1 MRRAVVALALAF
13 GLHASSPRADDDV
26 PAAAHRQATEGR
38 FDEAAATLEREAAG
52 VRDVARANALR
63 EIALTYRVA
72 LGDFA
77 LAWRDAQVLTG
88 DPERAAEAELE
99 AAEVLTRARRWA
111 EGARFHAAWL
121 RRHGRASARLRGRAL
136 VALGDALRESGNVAA
151 AEAAYR
157 RAVALARAGEPQDAW
172 VAAARFWVAERSLR
186 AFMARRMP
194 TFRGV
199 TRRAYDVWVQREL
212 TPFIQEQIR
221 LLRGDLTRAY
231 TEVVNHHVPRWE
243 VAAYQRLASMFHR
256 FHMYVRSAPL
266 PPDIARVPELIDAF
280 DALICRDPRDPGLET
295 ATEGYRRCLL
305 AATRLR
311 EANGFSRVCEAEL
324 HAIDRGRFPLAD
336 EVAPSPDQGL
346 TRPSLAARDTAAPP
360 RL

>member
-1 MRRAVVALALAF
+1 MRHAVVALALAF

-26 PAAAHRQATEGR
+26 PAAYRQATEGR

-52 VRDVARANALR
+52 ASDVARANALR
-63 EIALTYRVA
+63 ELALTYRVA
-72 LGDFA
+72 LGDFV
-77 LAWRDAQVLTG
+77 LARRDAQALTG

-111 EGARFHAAWL
+111 ESARFHAAWL

-157 RAVALARAGEPQDAW
+157 RAAALARPGEPQDAW
-172 VAAARFWVAERSLR
+172 PAAAHFWVAEAAHR

-194 TFRGV
+194 RFRGE

-231 TEVVNHHVPRWE
+231 TEVVNHHAPRWE
-243 VAAYQRLASMFHR
+243 VAAYHRLASMFHR
-256 FHMYVRSAPL
+256 FHVYVRSAPL
-266 PPDIARVPELIDAF
+266 PPHLARHPALIDAF
-280 DALICRDPRDPGLET
+280 DDLICRDPRDSVLDV
-295 ATEGYRRCLL
+295 ATEGYRRCLHV
-305 AATRLR
+305 ATRLR
-311 EANGFSRVCEAEL
+311 EANEFSRACEAEL
-324 HAIDRGRFPLAD
+324 HAIDPGRFPRAD
-336 EVAPSPDQGL
+336 ELTPSPDQGL

>member
-1 MRRAVVALALAF
+1 MRHAVVALALAF
-13 GLHASSPRADDDV
+13 GLHASSPRADDV
-26 PAAAHRQATEGR
+26 PAAAYRQATEGR
-38 FDEAAATLEREAAG
+38 FDEAAATLEQEAAG
-52 VRDVARANALR
+52 ARDAARANALR
-63 EIALTYRVA
+63 ELALTYRVA

-77 LAWRDAQVLTG
+77 LAWRNAQALTG

-121 RRHGRASARLRGRAL
+121 RRHGRASAGLRGRAL
-136 VALGDALRESGNVAA
+136 VALGDALRESGNVSA

-157 RAVALARAGEPQDAW
+157 RAAALTRPGEPQEAW
-172 VAAARFWVAERSLR
+172 SAAARFWVAEAAHR

-231 TEVVNHHVPRWE
+231 TEVVNHHAPRWE
-243 VAAYQRLASMFHR
+243 VAAYQRLASMFYR
-256 FHMYVRSAPL
+256 FHVYVRSAPL
-266 PPDIARVPELIDAF
+266 PPEFVRHPELMEAYES
-280 DALICRDPRDPGLET
+280 LICRDPQDGVLDV
-295 ATEGYRRCLL
+295 ATEGYRRCLHV
-305 AATRLR
+305 ATRLR
-311 EANGFSRVCEAEL
+311 EANEFSRACEAEL
-324 HAIDRGRFPLAD
+324 HAIDPGRFPLAD
-336 EVAPSPDQGL
+336 EIAPLSDQGL
-346 TRPSLAARDTAAPP
+346 
-360 RL
+360 